1 MTTKK
6 MTKKKK
12 NIILVIPAF
21 LIMGAAV
28 GIQTKEVIKQPLIG
42 LIVGIVIY
50 FFLRYRNKKI
60 NK

>member
-1 MTTKK
+1 

-42 LIVGIVIY
+42 LVVGIVIY